1 MATIPKSALSLKLA
15 KTLKDIE
22 QVDLVVG
29 IPAYNCASTIGFVVS
44 QVTEGLSAYFP
55 DSKSLILVSD
65 GGSTD
70 GTNDVVKKL
79 RTPPNCKLV
88 VGRYVGLSGKGTAI
102 KAVLEAVQKLNAQGM
117 AMVDADL
124 TSITLDWMRLLVEP
138 VCRDTDLVT
147 PLYSRF
153 KYDGT
158 ITNFVCYPFTR
169 AVYGKRIRQPI
180 GGDFGISRKLVEKLL
195 HSSLWSA
202 PYVPRFGIDIFL
214 THTAIAERLGIKE
227 AMLGVKTH
235 EAKDPATHLAPMFKQ
250 VVGSMFTCMKAYESY
265 WRAVRKTESVPI
277 VGRIATFPEPK
288 PFRVNAQKTLRMH
301 KARFRVFARLLRSKL
316 SNELFDS
323 IETLQ
328 SKSTATFRLPAEVW
342 VKSSYELASAFK
354 TEPSEDG
361 QNLLLEAFQ
370 TLWIG
375 RVASFIFET
384 SKISVDEAEERIH
397 DESRLFEE
405 MKDYLLERY

>member
-1 MATIPKSALSLKLA
+1 MATISKSALSLKLA

-29 IPAYNCASTIGFVVS
+29 IPAFNCASTIGFVVS

-79 RTPPNCKLV
+79 RTPSNCKLV
-88 VGRYVGLSGKGTAI
+88 VARYVGLSGKGTAI
-102 KAVLEAVQKLNAQGM
+102 KAVLEAVQKLNAEGM

-124 TSITLDWMRLLVEP
+124 TSITPDWMRLLVEP

-158 ITNFVCYPFTR
+158 ITNHVCYPFTR

-180 GGDFGISRKLVEKLL
+180 GGDFGISRKLVERLL
-195 HSSLWSA
+195 HSSLWNT
-202 PYVPRFGIDIFL
+202 PYVSRFGIDIFL
-214 THTAIAERLGIKE
+214 THTAIAERSRIKE
-227 AMLGVKTH
+227 AMLGAKTH
-235 EAKDPATHLAPMFKQ
+235 EARDPATHLAPMFKQ
-250 VVGSMFTCMKAYESY
+250 VTGSMFTCMKAYENY
-265 WRAVRKTESVPI
+265 WRAVKETESVPM
-277 VGRIATFPEPK
+277 VGRIVTYPKPK
-288 PFRVNAQKTLRMH
+288 PFRVSAQKSLRMH
-301 KARFRVFARLLRSKL
+301 KTRFRVFAGLLRSKL
-316 SNELFDS
+316 SKELFDS
-323 IETLQ
+323 IEKLRSESAT
-328 SKSTATFRLPAEVW
+328 TFRLSAEVW
-342 VKSSYELASAFK
+342 VKSSYELAAAFK
-354 TEPSEDG
+354 TEPSQEH
-361 QNLLLEAFQ
+361 QNLLLEAFHA
-370 TLWIG
+370 LWIG
-375 RVASFIFET
+375 RVASFILET
-384 SKISVDEAEERIH
+384 SKMSTDEAEERIH

-405 MKDYLLERY
+405 MKDYLFERY

>member
-1 MATIPKSALSLKLA
+1 MATISKSALSLKLA
-15 KTLKDIE
+15 ETLKDIE

-55 DSKSLILVSD
+55 ESKSLILVSD

-79 RTPPNCKLV
+79 RTPSNCKLV
-88 VGRYVGLSGKGTAI
+88 VARYVGLSGKGTAI
-102 KAVLEAVQKLNAQGM
+102 KAVLEAVEKLNAEGM

-124 TSITLDWMRLLVEP
+124 TSITPDWMRLLVEP
-138 VCRDTDLVT
+138 VRRGTDLVT

-169 AVYGKRIRQPI
+169 AVYGMRIRQPI
-180 GGDFGISRKLVEKLL
+180 GGDFGISRSLVEKLL
-195 HSSLWSA
+195 QSPLWNS
-202 PYVPRFGIDIFL
+202 PFVPRFGIDIFL
-214 THTAIAERLGIKE
+214 THTAIAERLKIKE

-235 EAKDPATHLAPMFKQ
+235 EAKDPATHLAPMFRQ
-250 VVGSMFTCMKAYESY
+250 VVGSMFTCMKEYENY
-265 WRAVRKTESVPI
+265 WRAVKESKSVPI

-288 PFRVNAQKTLRMH
+288 PFRVSAEKSLGMH
-301 KARFRVFARLLRSKL
+301 KARFRAFANLLRTNL
-316 SNELFDS
+316 SHELFDS
-323 IETLQ
+323 IKKLQ
-328 SKSTATFRLPAEVW
+328 SRSTASFRFSPELW

-354 TEPSEDG
+354 TEPSEAG
-361 QNLLLEAFQ
+361 QNMLLEAFQ

-375 RVASFIFET
+375 RVSSFIIET
-384 SKISVDEAEERIH
+384 LKMSNDEVEERIH
-397 DESRLFEE
+397 DESRFFEE
-405 MKDYLLERY
+405 MKHYLLERY